1 MSDPT
6 LDNIERGLREMT
18 EPRST
23 HEGERTELWKKAL
36 EISRADER
44 SALIHPGRDAEFE
57 ARPTR
62 GRRLFLALNGVGVA
76 AILVLAAGVWTI
88 AINAPSPSERAALA
102 NEIEAAASRADAI
115 NEPVSDKPGTLNE
128 PTQPSAKVFESA
140 AMADSIEGE
149 TESRRME
156 VDRGR
161 AQLGVENDTIA
172 DLGDAESET
181 GDFRLRLSPDMARSR
196 AASSGL
202 EVDGSVDD
210 AAPVEIAARDEA
222 LTMPAEVEGERPP
235 GIMQAPMAF
244 EEGMPLGRGDA
255 GMFAMPEIETANI
268 VIEVDDIDEAYNT
281 MNELPEAEFGEFS
294 EIDFDDA
301 TALTLNFSPYR
312 MNEAL
317 DSIRGLGSVVEES
330 RHPDTQLTRMNMAMS
345 NTATAIEPI
354 RETFEE
360 YGLRP
365 GMNEHERMHVLS
377 RINRE
382 ELVGMVE
389 RAVADIGRQI
399 EDAKRSTGLSRV
411 RVSIKERAESDTI
424 EE

>member
-23 HEGERTELWKKAL
+23 NEGEQTELWKRAL

-57 ARPTR
+57 PKPTR

-76 AILVLAAGVWTI
+76 AIVVLAAGVWTI
-88 AINAPSPSERAALA
+88 AINAPSPSERAT
-102 NEIEAAASRADAI
+102 AASRVETMT
-115 NEPVSDKPGTLNE
+115 EPSTDKPEMVAGSAE
-128 PTQPSAKVFESA
+128 PSSKMFESSALADTGEAEPFSREIA
-140 AMADSIEGE
+140 A
-149 TESRRME
+149 
-156 VDRGR
+156 DRGR
-161 AQLGVENDTIA
+161 PQLGVENDMIA
-172 DLGDAESET
+172 DLGDTDLES
-181 GDFRLRLSPDMARSR
+181 DDLRLRLSPDMARSR

-202 EVDGSVDD
+202 AIDEAVDD

-222 LTMPAEVEGERPP
+222 LMMPAEVEGERPP

-244 EEGMPLGRGDA
+244 EEGRRLGQGNA
-255 GMFAMPEIETANI
+255 GLFATPAIESASI
-268 VIEVDDIDEAYNT
+268 VIEVDDIDEAYNM

-294 EIDFDDA
+294 EIDLNDA
-301 TALTLNFSPYR
+301 RALTLNFSPYR

-317 DSIRGLGSVVEES
+317 DSIRGRGSVVEES
-330 RHPDTQLTRMNMAMS
+330 RKPDNQLSRVNLAMS

-354 RETFEE
+354 RETLEE
-360 YGLRP
+360 YGIRP
-365 GMNEHERMHVLS
+365 GMNEHERMHVLA
-377 RINRE
+377 RIDRE

-389 RAVADIGRQI
+389 RAIADIGRQI